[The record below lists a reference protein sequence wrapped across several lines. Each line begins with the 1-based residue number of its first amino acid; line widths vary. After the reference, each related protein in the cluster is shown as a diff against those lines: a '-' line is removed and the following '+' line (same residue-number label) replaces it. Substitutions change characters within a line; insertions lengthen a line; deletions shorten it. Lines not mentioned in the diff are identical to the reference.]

1 MRRRSNAYH
10 ISILAVLI
18 AIVIIQNVVPFFGYI
33 PILGLSLT
41 TIHVTVIVAAVVLG
55 PKDGAIVGAAWGL
68 IDWLRAFIAPTSALA
83 PLVFTNPLVSVVPRI
98 LIGVVAG
105 WVFIALK
112 KRVSTP
118 LSLTLAGVA
127 GSLTNTL
134 LVLGLIGTLYR
145 HAAAGF
151 YQVNLSKLMPYIL
164 GIVGTNGVPEA
175 ILAGVLVPLIG
186 GALLR
191 YQHGTGRI

>member
-1 MRRRSNAYH
+1 MQRRSNAYH

-18 AIVIIQNVVPFFGYI
+18 AIVIVQNVVPFFGYI

-41 TIHVTVIVAAVVLG
+41 TIHITVIIAAVVLG
-55 PKDGAIVGAAWGL
+55 PKDGAIVGGAWGL
-68 IDWLRAFIAPTSALA
+68 IDWGRAFVAPTSALA

-105 WVFIALK
+105 WLFIGLRRYLK
-112 KRVSTP
+112 PS
-118 LSLTLAGVA
+118 LSLVLAGVA
-127 GSLTNTL
+127 GSLTNTI

-151 YQVNLSKLMPYIL
+151 YQVDLSKLMPYLL
-164 GIVGTNGVPEA
+164 GVVGTNGVPEA
-175 ILAGVLVPLIG
+175 ILAGFLVPLIG
-186 GALLR
+186 LPLMRFGHQKNR
-191 YQHGTGRI
+191 

>member
-1 MRRRSNAYH
+1 MQRRSNAYH
-10 ISILAVLI
+10 ISVLAVLI

-41 TIHVTVIVAAVVLG
+41 TIHVTVIIAAVVLG
-55 PKDGAIVGAAWGL
+55 PKDGAIVGGAWGL
-68 IDWLRAFIAPTSALA
+68 IDWIRAFTAPTSALA
-83 PLVFTNPLVSVVPRI
+83 PLVFTNPLVSVLPRV

-105 WVFIALK
+105 WTFIWLRRHLK
-112 KRVSTP
+112 P
-118 LSLTLAGVA
+118 APSLLVAGVVGA
-127 GSLTNTL
+127 LTNTI

-145 HAAAGF
+145 HTAAGF
-151 YQVNLSKLMPYIL
+151 YQVDLSKLMPYLL

-186 GALLR
+186 LPLMR
-191 YQHGTGRI
+191 FRQVKK

>member
-1 MRRRSNAYH
+1 MQRRSNAYH

-18 AIVIIQNVVPFFGYI
+18 AIVIVQNVVPFFGYI

-41 TIHVTVIVAAVVLG
+41 TIHITVIIAAVVLG
-55 PKDGAIVGAAWGL
+55 PKDGAIVGGAWGL

-83 PLVFTNPLVSVVPRI
+83 PLVFTNPLVSVLPRI

-112 KRVSTP
+112 KHLKP
-118 LSLTLAGVA
+118 ALSLTFAGVA

-151 YQVNLSKLMPYIL
+151 YQVDLSKLMPYLL
-164 GIVGTNGVPEA
+164 GIIGTNGVPEA
-175 ILAGVLVPLIG
+175 ILAGILVPLIG
-186 GALLR
+186 GPLLR
-191 YQHGTGRI
+191 YRGHKQ

>member
-112 KRVSTP
+112 KRVSTQ

-164 GIVGTNGVPEA
+164 GIIGTNGVPEA

-191 YQHGTGRI
+191 YQHGSL

>member
-1 MRRRSNAYH
+1 MQRRSNAYH

-112 KRVSTP
+112 KRISIP

-164 GIVGTNGVPEA
+164 GIIGTNGVPEA

-191 YQHGTGRI
+191 YQRQQ

>member
-1 MRRRSNAYH
+1 
-10 ISILAVLI
+10 
-18 AIVIIQNVVPFFGYI
+18 
-33 PILGLSLT
+33 LT

-105 WVFIALK
+105 WVFIMLK

>member
-164 GIVGTNGVPEA
+164 GIIGTNGVPEA

-191 YQHGTGRI
+191 YQHGSL